1 MINTIDVKTYFWC
14 AKSGVSELNFQKK
27 MQAEVSGAKVPSL
40 IVMMATRTQ
49 EKSTHQE
56 PGGGAGL
63 SELDGLSCCCSST
76 VAFWILS
83 SYDLFP
89 PHSLLKQQLVK
100 YKSCFALAELPPP

>member
-1 MINTIDVKTYFWC
+1 MINTIGVKTYFWC

-27 MQAEVSGAKVPSL
+27 MLAEVSLSGAKVPSL
-40 IVMMATRTQ
+40 IVMTETRTR
-49 EKSTHQE
+49 ERSTHQE

-83 SYDLFP
+83 SYDFFF
-89 PHSLLKQQLVK
+89 HTARCQ
-100 YKSCFALAELPPP
+100 C